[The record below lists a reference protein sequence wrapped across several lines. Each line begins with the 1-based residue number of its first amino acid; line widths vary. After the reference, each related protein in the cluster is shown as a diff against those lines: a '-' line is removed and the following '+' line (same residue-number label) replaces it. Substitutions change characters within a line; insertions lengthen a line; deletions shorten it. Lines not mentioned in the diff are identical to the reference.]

1 MSIQEY
7 TQSKAFRA
15 AVVVA
20 GVLLVALVSFASG
33 VAVGLHKAR
42 FSYAWGEKYEQR
54 FMGGPEQGLMR
65 GIDIPDGRGFR
76 NPHGALGEVVSVS
89 GDLLLVKDWENQEST
104 IRISDQTVVMK
115 QRERIAASQ
124 LVVGEKIAVVG
135 KPGDDGAVAAD
146 FIRVLEPHMD
156 EDDMPPFFRS
166 DR

>member
-7 TQSKAFRA
+7 TQSKTFRA

-42 FSYAWGEKYEQR
+42 FSYAWGEQYEQR
-54 FMGGPEQGLMR
+54 FMGGPVPGPMR
-65 GIDIPDGRGFR
+65 GMGIPDGRGFR
-76 NPHGALGEVVSVS
+76 NPHGTLGEVVSVS
-89 GDLLLVKDWENQEST
+89 GEFLLVKDLENQEST

-115 QRERIAASQ
+115 QRNRISASQ
-124 LVVGEKIAVVG
+124 LAAGEKIAVVG
-135 KPGDDGAVAAD
+135 KPGDDGAVVAD
-146 FIRVLEPHMD
+146 FIRVLEPRA
-156 EDDMPPFFRS
+156 DDDDSRFPFGS